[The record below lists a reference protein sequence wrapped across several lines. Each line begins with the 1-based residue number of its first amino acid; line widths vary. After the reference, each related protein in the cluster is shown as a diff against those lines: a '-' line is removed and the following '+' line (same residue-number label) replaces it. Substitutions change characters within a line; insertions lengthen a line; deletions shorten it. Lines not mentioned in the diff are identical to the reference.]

1 MVKGSSR
8 SMIKRPLR
16 PARTASRPLGESV
29 MAPMAPSTRTES
41 DLPKVKDENGS
52 ILDIV
57 DGSIISRGYSCDI
70 VGNNGM
76 LYTAQ

>member
-8 SMIKRPLR
+8 SIIKRPLR
-16 PARTASRPLGESV
+16 PARTASRPFGESV

-41 DLPKVKDENGS
+41 DLPKVNDENGS
-52 ILDIV
+52 ILDLV
-57 DGSIISRGYSCDI
+57 GSSIIRRCYSCGR
-70 VGNNGM
+70 VRCNRR